1 MKKDFI
7 EKAKEKMLAKKDEL
21 VTSISDRNA
30 EVTELTSGSEPGD
43 EIDVASY
50 AVDGNLLNQLGARDA
65 ELLNQINSALSR
77 INQGT
82 YGICLDCGQQIPEPR
97 LTYIPWAAYC
107 VDCQSKHDR
116 QDH

>member
-7 EKAKEKMLAKKDEL
+7 EKSKEKLLAKKDEL
-21 VTSISDRNA
+21 VAAISERND
-30 EVTELTSGSEPGD
+30 EVSQLSGTSEPGD

-50 AVDGNLLNQLGARDA
+50 AVDGYLLNQLGARDA
-65 ELLNQINSALSR
+65 DLLNQINSALTR

-82 YGICLDCGQQIPEPR
+82 YGICLDCGNPIPEPR

-107 VDCQSKHDR
+107 VGCQSKRDR
-116 QDH
+116 QNN

>member
-7 EKAKEKMLAKKDEL
+7 EKAKEKMLAKKEEL

-30 EVTELTSGSEPGD
+30 EVTELNSSSEPGD

-50 AVDGNLLNQLGARDA
+50 AVDGYLLNQLGARDA
-65 ELLNQINSALSR
+65 ELLNQINSALAR

-82 YGICLDCGQQIPEPR
+82 YGICLDCGQPIAEAR
-97 LTYIPWAAYC
+97 LDFIPWAAYC

-116 QDH
+116 QDR